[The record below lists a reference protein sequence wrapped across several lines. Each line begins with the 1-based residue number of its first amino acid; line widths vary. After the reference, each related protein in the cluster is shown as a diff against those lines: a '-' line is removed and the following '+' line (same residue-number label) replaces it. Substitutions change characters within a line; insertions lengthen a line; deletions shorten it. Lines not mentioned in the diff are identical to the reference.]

1 MQFNADGP
9 VRYAAAGILGKK
21 NSILENEQS
30 RKEYYVTQRTFEN
43 RGRSWKSM
51 KYGMYVRNGKYRQEC
66 ITEEFDW
73 QGKERK

>member
-30 RKEYYVTQRTFEN
+30 RKEYYVT
-43 RGRSWKSM
+43 
-51 KYGMYVRNGKYRQEC
+51 
-66 ITEEFDW
+66 
-73 QGKERK
+73 